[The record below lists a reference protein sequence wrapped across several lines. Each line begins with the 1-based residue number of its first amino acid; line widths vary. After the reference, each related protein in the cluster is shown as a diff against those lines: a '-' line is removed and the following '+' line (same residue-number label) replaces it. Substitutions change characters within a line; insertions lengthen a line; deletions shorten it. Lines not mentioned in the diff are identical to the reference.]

1 MYAFTQTLQQNI
13 NTMKQIIVLS
23 LLFSYALC
31 SCQKNNTDTPA
42 DLFEGKK
49 LEGKWTPVKSTVVLK
64 YNDGSVQNVTI
75 LGEPGEFLEFK
86 LTKTTSHKSEGTLS
100 AFAQNTASNGTW
112 SLAQDKAELDLVY
125 KSIGGENYF
134 QYRRIDELDEHTLI
148 LSADDRMVLLFVE
161 VNDLNQNGAK
171 KITGGSVFEEFKR

>member
-1 MYAFTQTLQQNI
+1 
-13 NTMKQIIVLS
+13 MKQLVILS
-23 LLFSYALC
+23 TLLLSTLC
-31 SCQKNNTDTPA
+31 SCQKSNTELPA
-42 DLFEGKK
+42 DLFDGKK

-64 YNDGSVQNVTI
+64 YNDGSVQNVSVPA
-75 LGEPGEFLEFK
+75 EPGDFLEFK
-86 LTKTTSHKSEGTLS
+86 YNKITGHKSEGTLS
-100 AFAQNTASNGTW
+100 AVAQSTASSGTW

-125 KSIGGENYF
+125 NGTGGNHF

-148 LSADDRMVLLFVE
+148 LSADDKMVLLFVE